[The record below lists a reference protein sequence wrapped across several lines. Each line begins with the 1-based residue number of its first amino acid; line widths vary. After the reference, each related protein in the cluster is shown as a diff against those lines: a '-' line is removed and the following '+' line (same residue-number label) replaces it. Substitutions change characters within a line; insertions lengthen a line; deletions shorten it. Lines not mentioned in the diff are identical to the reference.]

1 MEWTRFRRVD
11 LTTICKHRAVPV
23 IFQQRHHLA
32 AWLAHFKFY
41 SEVFEQMT
49 RFSNFE
55 F

>member
-11 LTTICKHRAVPV
+11 FTTISKHRAVPV
-23 IFQQRHHLA
+23 IFLHSA

-41 SEVFEQMT
+41 SNVFEQMT
-49 RFSNFE
+49 RFFSNFE